1 MIDIDDMD
9 NMVVVDGSAGEGGG
23 QVIRTSVALSA
34 LTGRPVKIT
43 NIRANRCMS
52 GLRAQHVSGI
62 NAVADLCNAQ
72 TECVSVGS
80 EEIEFVPNKIETKHI
95 DVKIAT
101 AGSIGLV
108 LQALLIPAMHIKEK
122 IEINISGGAVF
133 GKWSP
138 PLLYTKHV
146 LFPILLKMGYRIDM
160 DILKYGYY
168 PKGGS
173 EVKVVVQ
180 PAKELKTLDLSD
192 RGRLL
197 RISGA
202 AHSSSSLKKGKVSER
217 EAEAAEKYL
226 SDKYGVPVN
235 VDVKYSGTD
244 SVGTSIVLWAE
255 FENTVMGADA
265 LGDVGVRAETVGHS
279 AAKILSGFID
289 SGATVD
295 EYMGDQLPPYLAS
308 VKGMSSYTM
317 PEMSSHAKTNI
328 DVVKMFLDK
337 DFVLGKEK
345 RCTIITVK

>member
-1 MIDIDDMD
+1 MDDM
-9 NMVVVDGSAGEGGG
+9 VIVDGSVGEGGG
-23 QVIRTSVALSA
+23 QVIRTAVALSA

-43 NIRANRCMS
+43 KIRANRCTS

-62 NAVADLCNAQ
+62 NAVADLCNAK
-72 TECVSVGS
+72 TEGVSVGS
-80 EEIEFVPNKIETKHI
+80 EEIEFAPKKIETKHI

-122 IEINISGGAVF
+122 IEINITGGAVF

-146 LFPILLKMGYRIDM
+146 LFPILSKMGYHVDM
-160 DILKYGYY
+160 DIEKYGYY

-173 EVKVVVQ
+173 VVKVVVN
-180 PAKELKTLDLSD
+180 PVKKLCALDLSN
-192 RGRLL
+192 RGKLL
-197 RISGA
+197 KISGV
-202 AHSSSSLKKGKVSER
+202 AHSASSLKKGKVSER
-217 EAEAAEKYL
+217 EATAAEKYL
-226 SDKYGVPVN
+226 SDKYDVPVK
-235 VDVKYSGTD
+235 VDVRYSECD

-255 FENTVMGADA
+255 FENTVMGSDA

-279 AAKILSGFID
+279 AAKTLSGFID

-295 EYMGDQLPPYLAS
+295 EYMGDQLPPYLAC
-308 VKGMSSYTM
+308 VKGISKYTM

-337 DFVLGKEK
+337 DFDIRQEK
-345 RCTIITVK
+345 DVVMITVR